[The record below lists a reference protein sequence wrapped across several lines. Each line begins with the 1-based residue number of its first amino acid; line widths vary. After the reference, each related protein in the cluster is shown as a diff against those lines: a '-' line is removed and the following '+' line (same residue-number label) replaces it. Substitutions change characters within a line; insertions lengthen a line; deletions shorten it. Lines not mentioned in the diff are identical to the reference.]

1 MWGRCYVA
9 VSYTHLASNAGAAHA
24 VKKGDTLYSIAKKYG
39 VSVADIVKANN
50 IKNNHIEIGEKLV
63 IPTKT
68 VEKPTTV
75 VKTAKKA
82 NVFGNG
88 IVKDAPSLSNKE
100 DVYKRQGYCYS
111 LCPDSK
117 CCIMF

>member
-1 MWGRCYVA
+1 MLKKGINVKFGSLT
-9 VSYTHLASNAGAAHA
+9 VSSERSKRPASNAGAAHA

-68 VEKPTTV
+68 VET
-75 VKTAKKA
+75 
-82 NVFGNG
+82 
-88 IVKDAPSLSNKE
+88 
-100 DVYKRQGYCYS
+100 
-111 LCPDSK
+111 
-117 CCIMF
+117 

>member
-1 MWGRCYVA
+1 MLK
-9 VSYTHLASNAGAAHA
+9 T
-24 VKKGDTLYSIAKKYG
+24 
-39 VSVADIVKANN
+39 NN

-100 DVYKRQGYCYS
+100 ATDKMY
-111 LCPDSK
+111 LLPLH
-117 CCIMF
+117 CIKVQEFIMLKQAILLRR